1 MSVRPTLSLRSR
13 HLWSLIGL
21 LLIVM
26 LAVVAA
32 VPARAATVPTV
43 QYTKLTGRKVIYA
56 NNPEKLIASDRGD
69 STNRT
74 SLLRLDNINH
84 GNYRDFFQHLN
95 TTGVAIAYGVYVY
108 NPSSTLTVRLTRT
121 AKGWTTNT
129 DQYVGGKPFVQM
141 YNSAPEAANLTLA
154 PLAGGWIYRTDL
166 IYGSPAGFAN
176 SGAFLSGA
184 FEFSL
189 DTDINSDVV
198 SSNSVIVQ
206 HVIFNNPA
214 NLPTSYNALGYTTRS
229 RGTGEPTEARTYK
242 GLIQHAQVETK
253 LDFTISDTDKGDLPV
268 TYPRY
273 VADASGVY
281 VPGGAITRP
290 IWYTHDVPFRDRVPS
305 TGVTESYVVANDMVT
320 INLPSWG
327 DFNPLTRSSDS
338 TTSPTYPNL
347 GNWGIIY
354 RTHGT
359 IFNSSFSTTRT
370 VAVKVGIYNTTDS
383 DNANLAY
390 KSDTGSWIAQRVSD
404 GGSLPYRTF
413 SVGPRQS
420 VPYEALFV
428 LGGPA
433 DGRLYQ
439 AISLTN

>member
-1 MSVRPTLSLRSR
+1 MMVRPTLSLRSR
-13 HLWSLIGL
+13 NLWSLTGL

-43 QYTKLTGRKVIYA
+43 QYTKLTGRKIIYA

-74 SLLRLDNINH
+74 SLLRLDNITH
-84 GNYRDFFQHLN
+84 GDYRDFFQHLN
-95 TTGVAIAYGVYVY
+95 TTGVAVAYGVYVY
-108 NPSSTLTVRLTRT
+108 NPSSTQTARLTRT
-121 AKGWTTNT
+121 GKGWTTNT
-129 DQYVGGKPFVQM
+129 EQYTGGRPFVQM
-141 YNSAPEAANLTLA
+141 YSAPETTNLTLA
-154 PLAGGWIYRTDL
+154 PLSGGWIYRTDL
-166 IYGSPAGFAN
+166 IYGSPGGFAN
-176 SGAFLSGA
+176 NGAFLSGV

-189 DTDINSDVV
+189 DTDINSTAIT
-198 SSNSVIVQ
+198 SNSVIVQ

-214 NLPTSYNALGYTTRS
+214 NLPGSYNALGYTTRS

-242 GLIQHAQVETK
+242 GLIQHSQVETR
-253 LDFTISDTDKGDLPV
+253 LDFTIGDGDSGDLPV

-281 VPGGAITRP
+281 GPGPSITRP
-290 IWYTHDVPFRDRVPS
+290 IWYTHDVPSRDRVPT
-305 TGVTESYVVANDMVT
+305 TGVVESYVVANDMVT
-320 INLPSWG
+320 INLPGWG

-338 TTSPTYPNL
+338 TTSPAYPNL
-347 GNWGIIY
+347 GNWGVIY

-359 IFNSSFSTTRT
+359 IFNSSFSSTRN
-370 VAVKVGIYNTTDS
+370 VAVKVGIYNTVES

-390 KSDTGSWIAQRVSD
+390 RNNSGSWVAARVSD
-404 GGSLPYRTF
+404 GGSLAYRTF

-420 VPYEALFV
+420 VPYEAFFV